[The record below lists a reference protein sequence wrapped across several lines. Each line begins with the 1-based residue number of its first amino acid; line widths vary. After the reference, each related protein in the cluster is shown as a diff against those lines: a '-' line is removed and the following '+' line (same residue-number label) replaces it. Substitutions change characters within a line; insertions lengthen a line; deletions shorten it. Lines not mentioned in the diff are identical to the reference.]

1 LDCPKELGR
10 LLGSSQDLKESVAIS
25 NCEARESNNIWRDA
39 NHGYSIQIEDSK
51 FLSQISKPLKL
62 HFSIIFITLI
72 WRLSR
77 FLYRPFKIMECLK
90 KINKIEYLLFFNYKL
105 L

>member
-1 LDCPKELGR
+1 MDCPKELGR

-25 NCEARESNNIWRDA
+25 NCEARESNNIWRDT

-51 FLSQISKPLKL
+51 NAASTSIPLKL
-62 HFSIIFITLI
+62 YFSVIFFKLI

-77 FLYRPFKIMECLK
+77 FSYSLFKIMYYHK
-90 KINKIEYLLFFNYKL
+90 KKFIK
-105 L
+105 